1 MFRMVSCVSEFISV
15 RQYTIKP
22 SKLGLFFSSFS
33 TCPLKEFS
41 SIALFLIEFSTGA
54 VFLPKNMAGLPDVHS
69 LLNKLFPYLGCL
81 LLALFMNPFPI
92 LFFIE
97 I

>member
-1 MFRMVSCVSEFISV
+1 MVSCVSEFISV
-15 RQYTIKP
+15 RQYTIKA
-22 SKLGLFFSSFS
+22 SKLGFFFSSFS

-41 SIALFLIEFSTGA
+41 SVALFLIQFSTDA
-54 VFLPKNMAGLPDVHS
+54 VFLPKNTAGIPDVHS
-69 LLNKLFPYLGCL
+69 LLSKQFPYLGCL
-81 LLALFMNPFPI
+81 LLSLFMNPFPI

>member
-1 MFRMVSCVSEFISV
+1 MSLH
-15 RQYTIKP
+15 TWA

-33 TCPLKEFS
+33 TCPLKELS
-41 SIALFLIEFSTGA
+41 SIALFLRQLSTDA
-54 VFLPKNMAGLPDVHS
+54 VFLPKNTAGIPDVHS

-81 LLALFMNPFPI
+81 LLVLFMNPFPI
-92 LFFIE
+92 LLFIE